1 MILDYGPAYS
11 TWCFSFERYNHVL
24 ETTITNDKSVESQ
37 FMGHFMKS
45 QAVTSLRE
53 KINDDEL
60 LNIAPANDEIST
72 PTPST

>member
-1 MILDYGPAYS
+1 
-11 TWCFSFERYNHVL
+11 
-24 ETTITNDKSVESQ
+24 
-37 FMGHFMKS
+37 MGHFMKS

-72 PTPST
+72 PTPSTWDFDPLGMNMQHWSQ